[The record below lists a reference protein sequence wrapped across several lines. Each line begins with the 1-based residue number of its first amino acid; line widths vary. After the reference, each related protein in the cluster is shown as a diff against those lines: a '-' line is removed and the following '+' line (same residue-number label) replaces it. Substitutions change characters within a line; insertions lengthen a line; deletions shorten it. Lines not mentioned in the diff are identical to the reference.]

1 MARFGGNEF
10 TTFSVPLAFE
20 GRYFILEPGDPPRV
34 SVVREYEGAPVFEV
48 MRNEPVDNP
57 LSEVTKTAAGVVTVS
72 DKTGKF
78 LYKVRPHYETSVVF
92 GKMDGGE
99 VSARVTD
106 RNIQVGGIT
115 LENNVFSGA
124 MESYLVSRVE
134 QAVEVHEVNQR
145 FHFDAFEPIHTE
157 YSYKF
162 LESDIAKLADDTGF
176 VIEKQ
181 YYDDR
186 EYFVDSLWRV
196 EKVVGI

>member
-48 MRNEPVDNP
+48 VRNEPVDNP

-92 GKMDGGE
+92 GKIDGGE
-99 VSARVTD
+99 VLVRITD
-106 RNIQVGGIT
+106 RNIQVGGNTIA
-115 LENNVFSGA
+115 NSVFIDTMAGVVVRADGGMGIGA
-124 MESYLVSRVE
+124 RIPPALLRWFRS
-134 QAVEVHEVNQR
+134 
-145 FHFDAFEPIHTE
+145 
-157 YSYKF
+157 
-162 LESDIAKLADDTGF
+162 
-176 VIEKQ
+176 
-181 YYDDR
+181 
-186 EYFVDSLWRV
+186 
-196 EKVVGI
+196 